1 MSPWDRDRLTDRERL
16 IFALRA
22 AEGLSFRQ
30 TGDRFGVSPERARQL
45 IKRYCH
51 ATGVPVPRR
60 PRHYPEPTAPSCG
73 EIARDPLAG

>member
-1 MSPWDRDRLTDRERL
+1 MSPWGRDRVTDRERL
-16 IFALRA
+16 MFALRA

-51 ATGVPVPRR
+51 ATG
-60 PRHYPEPTAPSCG
+60 
-73 EIARDPLAG
+73 